1 MQLAI
6 VGQNYIAT
14 VKSGFKRMR
23 LYFRRNILLNLPYLL
38 SACAY
43 REYC

>member
-6 VGQNYIAT
+6 VEQSYIAT

-23 LYFRRNILLNLPYLL
+23 LYFSEKHFAHRKHEK
-38 SACAY
+38 A
-43 REYC
+43 